1 MGSAKNY
8 GDKTARQ
15 LRLILPRKSAFAAL
29 RSDKPPSKLKCEQ
42 RLRFW
47 QDAPEG
53 VYLCT
58 RSGFVSLRRDKLKE
72 RCSQGLKICHNFA
85 CVKKHKLSPSKLK
98 CEQRLR
104 FCKADKRGS
113 IPLYV
118 TERFAAAKASRFAA
132 ILLASKTKAHVEVE
146 TQAVFYVVLVV

>member
-42 RLRFW
+42 RLRF
-47 QDAPEG
+47 
-53 VYLCT
+53 
-58 RSGFVSLRRDKLKE
+58 
-72 RCSQGLKICHNFA
+72 
-85 CVKKHKLSPSKLK
+85 
-98 CEQRLR
+98 
-104 FCKADKRGS
+104 CKADKRGS

-118 TERFAAAKASRFAA
+118 IQLRF
-132 ILLASKTKAHVEVE
+132 T
-146 TQAVFYVVLVV
+146 TP

>member
-42 RLRFW
+42 RLRFCK
-47 QDAPEG
+47 
-53 VYLCT
+53 VH
-58 RSGFVSLRRDKLKE
+58 LKE
-72 RCSQGLKICHNFA
+72 CTFVLDPASFHYAVTSR
-85 CVKKHKLSPSKLK
+85 
-98 CEQRLR
+98 
-104 FCKADKRGS
+104 RGG
-113 IPLYV
+113 
-118 TERFAAAKASRFAA
+118 AAKASRFAA